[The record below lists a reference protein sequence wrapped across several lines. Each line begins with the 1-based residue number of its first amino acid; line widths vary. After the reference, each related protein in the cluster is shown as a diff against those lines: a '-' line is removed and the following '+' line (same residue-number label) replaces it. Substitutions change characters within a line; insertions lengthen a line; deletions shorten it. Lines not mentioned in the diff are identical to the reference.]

1 VFFKESNLGSSG
13 SRAQQDI
20 IAMEDDEFSDEDP
33 STTVCIL
40 STVTLL
46 LFCVKE
52 L

>member
-1 VFFKESNLGSSG
+1 MFFKESNAGSVG
-13 SRAQQDI
+13 SKPQQDI

-33 STTVCIL
+33 PTTVCIL

-46 LFCVKE
+46 LFCLKE